1 MTSPKNKVHN
11 VQKQISKKNKPNPL
25 ANSKKITYGGPNY
38 ASLANTK
45 QTGIK
50 SKGGNAGKTNK
61 INKTS
66 K

>member
-1 MTSPKNKVHN
+1 MTSPKNKVPT
-11 VQKQISKKNKPNPL
+11 VQKQISKKTKPNPL
-25 ANSKKITYGGPNY
+25 ANSRKITYGGPNY

-50 SKGGNAGKTNK
+50 PKGGKAGKANK
-61 INKTS
+61 RNKTS